1 MLFITLVYVKSQ
13 QRKLQPRTEL
23 ELGAG
28 PARFVRLTDAQFRV
42 LEAMANLGQ
51 PATITELAAK
61 MSVHPNTVRQQLKLL
76 LESGHVA
83 KESKR
88 DGQYGRPA
96 ATFRP
101 TVSLDFVISEDE
113 ELDPLTEEYL
123 SLTGAFADYLVR
135 TNAAPT
141 KEALVIGR
149 MWGRSLAKMQKM
161 SRSASPRAQLTA
173 LFDRMGFTPQ
183 KSKTDEN
190 LILLRT
196 CPLITQARR
205 KPEVICQL
213 HQGVAEGA
221 LESLGHSTNGVQV
234 IPWATQGACH
244 LLLDSAK
251 QNK

>member
-1 MLFITLVYVKSQ
+1 
-13 QRKLQPRTEL
+13 
-23 ELGAG
+23 
-28 PARFVRLTDAQFRV
+28 
-42 LEAMANLGQ
+42 MADLGQ

-61 MSVHPNTVRQQLKLL
+61 MNVHPNTVRQQLKLL
-76 LESGHVA
+76 LESGHVV
-83 KESKR
+83 KESKKE
-88 DGQYGRPA
+88 GQFGRPA

-123 SLTGAFADYLVR
+123 SLTDAFADYLVR
-135 TNAAPT
+135 TNTSPA

-149 MWGRSLAKMQKM
+149 MWGRSLAKMQKL
-161 SRSASPRAQLTA
+161 SRSASPRSQLIA

-190 LILLRT
+190 LVLLRT

-205 KPEVICQL
+205 TPEVICMV

-221 LESLGHSTNGVQV
+221 LESLGHPSKGVKV
-234 IPWATQGACH
+234 VPWATQGACH
-244 LLLDSAK
+244 LFLNSATAPESK
-251 QNK
+251 